1 MNELTGEM
9 NQEHSS
15 TDSSA
20 ATGVMDAQAAATAPP
35 GSNADILAQI
45 YEARFSSIEATVE
58 HLEALTLSIP
68 DLRMARVLELK
79 AQIDA
84 GTYDVPAERLAAALF
99 EYMQVWGD

>member
-1 MNELTGEM
+1 M
-9 NQEHSS
+9 NQDRSS
-15 TDSSA
+15 TDSNA
-20 ATGVMDAQAAATAPP
+20 ATGVMDPQSTTTAPP

-45 YEARFSSIEATVE
+45 YEARFSSIEARVE

-99 EYMQVWGD
+99 DYMRVWSD